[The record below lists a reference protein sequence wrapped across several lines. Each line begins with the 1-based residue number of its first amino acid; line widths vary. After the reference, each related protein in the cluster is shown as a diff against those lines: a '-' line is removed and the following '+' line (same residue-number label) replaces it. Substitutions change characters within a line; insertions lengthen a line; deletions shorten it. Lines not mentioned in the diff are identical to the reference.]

1 MKIAI
6 AGKGGTGKT
15 ALAVALAEEL
25 ASRGLRTLVVDCD
38 PNPTL
43 AESFGLD
50 SGALHRFGHDRLRRA
65 GGTLEL
71 AGEPD
76 LIEVG
81 PGFMLLAGPPG
92 ETPLNDAVA
101 RGTAGVLL
109 ADRFDAVVT
118 DLGAGPEYTRLA
130 VGGVLN
136 PADLCV
142 VLTSGT
148 VAGDLTA
155 DRIERACASRA
166 VPVHRLPVDPAD
178 AGRNAGA
185 LAERLL
191 AGR

>member
-15 ALAVALAEEL
+15 VLAAALAEQL
-25 ASRGLRTLVVDCD
+25 ASRGLRTLAVDCD

-50 SGALHRFGHDRLRRA
+50 SGALERFGHDSLRRA

-71 AGEPD
+71 AAEPD
-76 LIEVG
+76 LIEVR
-81 PGFMLLAGPPG
+81 PGLMLLAGPPG
-92 ETPLNDAVA
+92 EAPLNDAVA
-101 RGTAGVLL
+101 RGIAGVLL

-118 DLGAGPEYTRLA
+118 DLGAGPEFTRMA

-136 PADLCV
+136 PADRCV

-148 VAGDLTA
+148 TAGDLTA
-155 DRIERACASRA
+155 ERIERACASRA
-166 VPVHRLPVDPAD
+166 VPVHRLAVDPVEAGRD
-178 AGRNAGA
+178 AGT

-191 AGR
+191 ASR